1 PRISPMPGLGKRQ
14 AARGSSDA
22 GRLLGKD
29 QTHLL
34 GIVDIDGDLATV
46 GEPAEQE
53 LVGERRTYR
62 VLYQPGH
69 RPRAHL
75 GIEALAREVVAQG
88 LGEARLDFLLLEL
101 LLELHEELVH
111 DPQDDLA

>member
-1 PRISPMPGLGKRQ
+1 MIFLLV
-14 AARGSSDA
+14 SSD
-22 GRLLGKD
+22 GTLRRD
-29 QTHLL
+29 Q
-34 GIVDIDGDLATV
+34 
-46 GEPAEQE
+46 AEQE

-75 GIEALAREVVAQG
+75 GIEALARKVVAQG

-111 DPQDDLA
+111 DPQDDLAVERVEGDDRIEPVAKLRREH